1 MGCRK
6 AFWRCD
12 EVISMMW
19 RSRRVFDRGFRRSV
33 HYRGPHE
40 ENLPAQE
47 AVPPPR
53 ARIPSP
59 DEQQR
64 RRARHS
70 EPPPQG
76 SPPADQ
82 VAGRPLKRRFRLRRK
97 SDFDAAMQGKR
108 FYSGRGLLALAVP
121 NDGPQTR
128 IGVTVS
134 RQLKG
139 AVDRNRA
146 RRRVREAARVSLFER
161 DSGAQHRGIRY
172 DVVLIAR
179 PAALTLRFA
188 DLKEETE
195 QAALRLTERP
205 Q

>member
-1 MGCRK
+1 
-6 AFWRCD
+6 
-12 EVISMMW
+12 
-19 RSRRVFDRGFRRSV
+19 
-33 HYRGPHE
+33 
-40 ENLPAQE
+40 
-47 AVPPPR
+47 
-53 ARIPSP
+53 
-59 DEQQR
+59 
-64 RRARHS
+64 
-70 EPPPQG
+70 
-76 SPPADQ
+76 
-82 VAGRPLKRRFRLRRK
+82 LKRRFRLRRK

-121 NDGPQTR
+121 NDGLQTR

-146 RRRVREAARVSLFER
+146 RRRVREAARVSLLER